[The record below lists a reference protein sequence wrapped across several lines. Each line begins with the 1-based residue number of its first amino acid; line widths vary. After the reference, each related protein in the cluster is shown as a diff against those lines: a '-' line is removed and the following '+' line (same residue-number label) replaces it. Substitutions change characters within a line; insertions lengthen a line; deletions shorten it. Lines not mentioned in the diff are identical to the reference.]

1 MPVCSPLAAHTRGSG
16 HKRIFRED
24 RFVYLWVT
32 VKRTSGSCQ
41 ENRFTRAFLEE
52 SEPNL
57 VVKGL
62 TARLWESGTNTPHEN
77 VVDCFRGVKQM
88 TPYQLQSD
96 RLTLYYDQGRGLLLF
111 RNGMEAK
118 KYAPRS

>member
-1 MPVCSPLAAHTRGSG
+1 
-16 HKRIFRED
+16 
-24 RFVYLWVT
+24 
-32 VKRTSGSCQ
+32 
-41 ENRFTRAFLEE
+41 
-52 SEPNL
+52 
-57 VVKGL
+57 
-62 TARLWESGTNTPHEN
+62 
-77 VVDCFRGVKQM
+77 M